1 MSKLTALQISRLSKR
16 GLYGD
21 GGGLY
26 LQITAAGVK
35 SWIFRYRDNGRLRN
49 HGLGPLG
56 TVSLAE
62 AREAAL
68 ECRKLRLQGIDPIEA
83 KKQKRAAEKLE
94 AAKSITFAECANA
107 YIEAHRTGWKNAK
120 HVYQWEMSLG
130 KHAYPV
136 FGDLPV
142 AAVDAPLVLRAL
154 EPIWATKNETAKRL
168 RGRIERV
175 LDWAKVRGYRTG
187 ENPAAWKGNLAHTL
201 PAPKRVAQV
210 KHHPA
215 LPHAQIS
222 AFWSDLAEHTS
233 TSAQALRFAILTAA
247 RTGEVLGATWD
258 EVDLEAAVWTVPAE
272 RMKIRKEHRVPLPP
286 TAVALLKEQYEKR
299 NGDYIFPG
307 AKPGCTLSNMALLT
321 LLRRMKRNELT
332 VHGFRSTF
340 RDWAAECTDA
350 PREVPE
356 VALAH
361 TISNQVEAAYRRT
374 DLFEKRR
381 ALMEEWAGYC
391 EGVAVCDTT
400 KTGS

>member
-68 ECRKLRLQGIDPIEA
+68 ACRKLRLQGIDPIEA
-83 KKQKRAAEKLE
+83 KKQKRATEKLE

-107 YIEAHRTGWKNAK
+107 YIEAHRAGWKNAK

-130 KHAYPV
+130 KHAFPV

-154 EPIWATKNETAKRL
+154 EPIWDKKNETARRL

-187 ENPAAWKGNLAHTL
+187 ENPAAWKGNLSHTL
-201 PAPKRVAQV
+201 PAPKRVARV

-215 LPHAQIS
+215 LPHAQMS
-222 AFWSDLAEHTS
+222 TFWRELAKQS
-233 TSAQALRFAILTAA
+233 GVPAKALRFTILTAA
-247 RTGEVLGATWD
+247 RTSEVLLATWD
-258 EVDLEAAVWTVPAE
+258 EVDMEAAVWTLSAE
-272 RMKIRKEHRVPLPP
+272 RMKMDREHRVPLPP
-286 TAVALLKEQYEKR
+286 QAMTLLQEQYAQR
-299 NGDYIFPG
+299 TSDYIFPG
-307 AKPGCTLSNMALLT
+307 AKPGQPYCDRVMTMVLYRMQ
-321 LLRRMKRNELT
+321 RRDIR

-340 RDWAAECTDA
+340 RDWAAECTDF
-350 PREVPE
+350 PDKVPE
-356 VALAH
+356 AALAH
-361 TISNQVEAAYRRT
+361 KQGNDVEVAYLRT
-374 DLFEKRR
+374 DFFDQRR
-381 ALMEEWAGYC
+381 QLMERWAAYC
-391 EGVAVCDTT
+391 EG
-400 KTGS
+400 